1 MPGYRPPLRDI
12 DFVLTHVCEL
22 EDLARLDGFE
32 HAAPDVVAL
41 LLAEAGRFM
50 AETVAPLNQPGDA
63 AGCVRHDDGSVTSPA
78 GFREAYQAY
87 AEAGWGSVPFDPEYG
102 GGGFPWVV
110 GIALQEIA
118 SSANLALSLCPLLT
132 QGAIDL
138 ITQHGDD
145 AQKAAYLPKLITGE
159 WSGTMCL
166 TEPDAGSDV
175 GALRSRAVLQPDG
188 TYRVHG
194 TKVFITHGEHDLAEN
209 IVHLVLARTA
219 DAPSGAKGI
228 SCFIVPKWLVNADG
242 TRGTRNEVSCAS
254 IEHKLGVHASPT
266 CVLSFGDEDG
276 AVAFLVG
283 EENRGMASMFTMMNQ
298 ARLSVGLQGLAVAER
313 AYQQALAYAQERRQ
327 GRAVGAPPGTSS
339 PIVDHPDVRR
349 MLLTMKASVE
359 AMRRLVYWN
368 AAAIDRSQRHP
379 DPVVREDAAELAALL
394 TPLSK
399 AWCTATGIEVASLG
413 IQVHGGVGYCEET
426 GAAQHLRD
434 ARITSIYE
442 GTNGIQAVDLVT
454 RKLSLRGGGVIKDHL
469 ERIAAIEEQLSGAG
483 DGFQHM
489 RVQLSEA
496 LDALTEATLW
506 MEAHAGQPNAVLS
519 GATPYLGLL
528 AQVTA
533 GWLMAASALAAKAS
547 LEAGRGDAGFLRSKI
562 ATARFFCE
570 QLLPPAVGLVAAA
583 TAGAEPVFAVDVDA
597 LAD

>member
-1 MPGYRPPLRDI
+1 MPDYRPPLRDM
-12 DFVLTHVCEL
+12 DFVLTHFGEL
-22 EDLARLDGFE
+22 EDLARFDGFE
-32 HAAPDVVAL
+32 HATPDVVADL
-41 LLAEAGRFM
+41 LTEAGRFM
-50 AETVAPLNQPGDA
+50 AESIAPLNQPGDA
-63 AGCVRHDDGSVTSPA
+63 AGCVRHDDGSVTTPM
-78 GFREAYQAY
+78 GFPEAYRAY
-87 AEAGWGSVPFDPEYG
+87 AEAGWGSVPFAPEYG

-118 SSANLALSLCPLLT
+118 ASANLALSLCPALT

-145 AQKAAYLPKLITGE
+145 AQKATYLPKLITSE
-159 WSGTMCL
+159 WTGTMCL

-175 GALRSRAVLQPDG
+175 GALRTRAVAQPDG

-194 TKVFITHGEHDLAEN
+194 TKIFITYGEHDLAEN

-219 DAPSGAKGI
+219 GAPPGPKGI

-242 TRGTRNEVSCAS
+242 TRGARNDVRSVS

-276 AVAFLVG
+276 AVAYLVG
-283 EENRGMASMFTMMNQ
+283 EEHRGMAAMFTMMNQ

-327 GRAVGAPPGTSS
+327 GKAVGAPPGTTS

-349 MLLTMKASVE
+349 MLLTMKASIE

-368 AAAIDRSQRHP
+368 AAAIDRSHRHP
-379 DPVVREDAAELAALL
+379 DPVMREEAAELAALL

-399 AWCTATGIEVASLG
+399 AWCTSMGIEVASLG

-442 GTNGIQAVDLVT
+442 GTNGIQAIDLVT
-454 RKLSLRGGGVIKDHL
+454 RKLPLRSRGVIKDHL
-469 ERIAAIEEQLSGAG
+469 ERIAAIEEQLARAG
-483 DGFQHM
+483 DEFQQM
-489 RVQLSEA
+489 RVQLHEA

-506 MEAHAGQPNAVLS
+506 MEAHAAEPKAVLS
-519 GATPYLGLL
+519 GATPYLRLL
-528 AQVTA
+528 AEVTA
-533 GWLMAASALAAKAS
+533 AWLMARSALVAKAS
-547 LEAGRGDAGFLRSKI
+547 LEGGGSDAAFLRSKI
-562 ATARFFCE
+562 ATAHFFCE
-570 QLLPPAVGLVAAA
+570 QLVPPAAGLVAAA
-583 TAGAEPVFAVDVDA
+583 TAGAEPTFAVDVDA